1 MLNANILDLCL
12 GHTLI
17 LSVSSNNT
25 ADWQYFYF
33 NLEVNMKKFISMLLT
48 VCLLVTVTSCT
59 AGNPDQNKQPAISY
73 KAGTYSSVAQ
83 GHNGDVTVEVTF
95 TDSEIKEINV
105 KDHDET
111 EGISDKPISE
121 IPDAIISSQSL
132 AVDTVSGATMT
143 SKAIL
148 SAVEDCIKQAG
159 ADPEILKGKE
169 NASENKAE
177 AENET
182 IDTDVVVVGAGAS
195 GTSAALTALQDGA
208 KVVLLEKTAF
218 PAGAG
223 TAAGSMFSVNSRLQ
237 KENGEKVDPE
247 WLFDQYMTTSNYHAN
262 GALVKNIINHSSE
275 TVDWLIDNGV
285 KLTNLPA
292 GMQSGSEKMIE
303 ENPATANAYVEG
315 GIPAITGLHKLF
327 KESGGDLRYETPAF
341 EIITNDGTVSG
352 VKANKPDGG
361 VLTVNAKSVII
372 ATGGFAN
379 NPEMVKE
386 YFPSNNLGTYDVV
399 GGAEGDGLKMAWSAG
414 AGKTD
419 VIPQNYGVMPITDAG
434 YGDPIM
440 MPLLSPILFVNNQG
454 VRFNNEIVFNE
465 ATSGVNAMR
474 NLPNE
479 DLYSIFD
486 SQLLDIVKEKGL
498 AGLMN
503 LDSAF
508 IGKPRTYV
516 EVGWETN
523 SDERYQESI
532 TPVDLTDRLNELV
545 DKGYIIKADSIEELA
560 EKLEMPKLKANVDRY
575 NELCA
580 LGKDEDFY
588 KDPKYM
594 RAVNK
599 GPFYAAKY
607 EYVNFIGTLGGVLID
622 ETAQACRDDGSPID
636 NLWVTGLDAGGMYG
650 DSYVYFEGGTLGFAY
665 TSGHIAGAEAADN
678 SKK

>member
-1 MLNANILDLCL
+1 MKRFISLLLVACMLVFQTSCSDNGKQEQEPTEGQEQQPAE
-12 GHTLI
+12 
-17 LSVSSNNT
+17 NT
-25 ADWQYFYF
+25 A
-33 NLEVNMKKFISMLLT
+33 V
-48 VCLLVTVTSCT
+48 
-59 AGNPDQNKQPAISY
+59 SY
-73 KAGTYSSVAQ
+73 KAGTYTASVP
-83 GHNGDVTVEVTF
+83 GRGGDVTVEVVF
-95 TDSEIKEINV
+95 TESEIKEITV
-105 KDHDET
+105 KEHNET

-121 IPDAIISSQSL
+121 IPKEVISRQSL
-132 AVDTVSGATMT
+132 AVDTVSGATQT
-143 SKAIL
+143 SAALLAAI
-148 SAVEDCIKQAG
+148 EDCVKQAG
-159 ADPEILKGKE
+159 ADPQLLKEKKE
-169 NASENKAE
+169 ESNNAE

-182 IDTDVVVVGAGAS
+182 VDTDVVVVGAGAS
-195 GTSAALTALQDGA
+195 GTSAALTALQKGA
-208 KVVLLEKTAF
+208 KVILLEKTAF

-237 KENGEKVDPE
+237 KENGEVVDPE

-262 GALVKNIINHSSE
+262 GALVKNIINHSGE
-275 TVDWLIDNGV
+275 TVDWLIDSGV

-327 KESGGDLRYETPAF
+327 KESGGDLRYETPVF
-341 EIITNDGTVSG
+341 EIIMNDGKASG
-352 VKANKPDGG
+352 IKATKPDGG
-361 VLTVNAKSVII
+361 VLTVNAESVII

-386 YFPSNNLGTYDVV
+386 YFPDNDLGTYDVV
-399 GGAEGDGLKMAWSAG
+399 GGAEGDGLKMAWEAG
-414 AGKTD
+414 AGKTS
-419 VIPQNYGVMPITDAG
+419 VIPQNYGVMPITDFG

-465 ATSGVNAMR
+465 ATSAVNAMR
-474 NLPNE
+474 SVPNE

-486 SQLLDIVKEKGL
+486 SQLLEIVKDKGL
-498 AGLMN
+498 VGLMD
-503 LDSAF
+503 LDSTF
-508 IGKPRTYV
+508 VGKPRTYV

-523 SDERYQESI
+523 SEERYKESI

-545 DKGYIIKADSIEELA
+545 DKGFIIKADTIEELA
-560 EKLEMPKLKANVDRY
+560 EKLEMPKLSANVDRY

-588 KDPKYM
+588 KDSKYM

-622 ETAQACRDDGSPID
+622 ETAQACRQDGTPID
-636 NLWVTGLDAGGMYG
+636 NLWVVGLDAGGMYG

-665 TSGHIAGAEAADN
+665 ISGRIAGTNAADN
-678 SKK
+678 LKK